1 MEITSCHEYHPCID
15 TNQMTQDVLLIEIK
29 DLLFHSINFQQI
41 ITWYTYYQNQFLC
54 CKMSLNG
61 CFMINNI
68 VPMRNDSLYDHLCC
82 QFTSTVQQ
90 LEFVSLFW
98 LLNKEEKPL
107 KNGNN
112 RLALQQPQQNQKQ
125 EIQCTY
131 SIRIST
137 VNIRHDGSLSM
148 ADDINL
154 YIIPVTFI

>member
-15 TNQMTQDVLLIEIK
+15 TNQMTQDVLLIEIE
-29 DLLFHSINFQQI
+29 DLLFHSSNFQQI

-61 CFMINNI
+61 CFMINNF

-98 LLNKEEKPL
+98 LLNKDEKPL
-107 KNGNN
+107 KKIITGWHYNHSRIRNM
-112 RLALQQPQQNQKQ
+112 KY
-125 EIQCTY
+125 TY